1 MLEWGAG
8 NLGRGLPERQHGRFG
23 DIFSRDPVES
33 PHTWSEVDPD
43 IAMRGLPFQFACA
56 LTTALAAAGCGG
68 SRTPRTQPAPERY
81 PHTAA
86 DVGFMSG
93 MIHHHG
99 QALVMAGWAPSHGAS
114 SAVRTLA
121 ERIVS
126 GQQDEIAL
134 MQQWLRDRQQP
145 VAQPS
150 SRQMASDS
158 VSHSPGQGHGQTGH
172 DRLMPGMLSPAQ
184 MEELNRARGG
194 AFDRLFLQYMIQHHR
209 GALTMVNR
217 LFATP
222 GAAREE
228 STFKLANDVSADQSS
243 EITRM
248 EQMLGSLDS
257 GVSSP

>member
-1 MLEWGAG
+1 M
-8 NLGRGLPERQHGRFG
+8 PERQHRRFG
-23 DIFSRDPVES
+23 DIFRTYPAESSR
-33 PHTWSEVDPD
+33 TWSQIDRD
-43 IAMRGLPFQFACA
+43 SAMRA
-56 LTTALAAAGCGG
+56 LTFQLVPALSMGLAAAGCGG
-68 SRTPRTQPAPERY
+68 SQTPSNQPAPERY

-86 DVGFMSG
+86 DVRFMSD

-99 QALVMAGWAPSHGAS
+99 QALVMAGWAPTHGAS
-114 SAVRTLA
+114 PAVRTLA

-126 GQQDEIAL
+126 GQHDEIAL

-145 VAQPS
+145 VAEPS
-150 SRQMASDS
+150 PKRMASDS
-158 VSHSPGQGHGQTGH
+158 ASHSPAHASH
-172 DRLMPGMLSPAQ
+172 DMLMPGMLSPAQ
-184 MEELNRARGG
+184 MEDLDRARG
-194 AFDRLFLQYMIQHHR
+194 ATFDRRFLQYMIQHHR

-248 EQMLGSLDS
+248 ERMLGAMDP
-257 GVSSP
+257 GAASP

>member
-1 MLEWGAG
+1 
-8 NLGRGLPERQHGRFG
+8 
-23 DIFSRDPVES
+23 
-33 PHTWSEVDPD
+33 
-43 IAMRGLPFQFACA
+43 
-56 LTTALAAAGCGG
+56 
-68 SRTPRTQPAPERY
+68 
-81 PHTAA
+81 
-86 DVGFMSG
+86 MSD
-93 MIHHHG
+93 MIHHHA

-114 SAVRTLA
+114 PAVRTLA

-134 MQQWLRDRQQP
+134 MQQWLRDREQP

-150 SRQMASDS
+150 GPARHGPSDTS
-158 VSHSPGQGHGQTGH
+158 SHSPAQGHGHEGH
-172 DRLMPGMLSPAQ
+172 AMLMPGMLSPAQ
-184 MEELNRARGG
+184 LEELDRARGG
-194 AFDRLFLQYMIQHHR
+194 EFDRMFLRYMIQHHR

-248 EQMLGSLDS
+248 EQMLASLDPPAP
-257 GVSSP
+257 SP